1 MNQGVFMS
9 NSNQANIRYSIADCK
24 ASLDKNNHHKRY
36 NHSIRECDQS
46 IRAEQ
51 K

>member
-1 MNQGVFMS
+1 MS
-9 NSNQANIRYSIADCK
+9 SSNQTNVRYSIQECK
-24 ASLDKNNHHKRY
+24 ASLDKNNQHKRY

-46 IRAEQ
+46 IRAER

>member
-1 MNQGVFMS
+1 MS
-9 NSNQANIRYSIADCK
+9 TSNQTNTRYSISDCK
-24 ASLDKNNHHKRY
+24 ASLDKNNHHQHY

-46 IRAEQ
+46 LRAEN